1 MPDAPRITLLL
12 KEFAAG
18 DKSAL
23 DRLIPLVYSELRRL
37 AGAQIRRER
46 SPGTLQP
53 TALVHE
59 AYARMVGQDQPDYEN
74 RGQFL
79 GIAAQVMRQVLVDYA
94 RARNAAKRGG
104 GLPNLPLKDVLRA
117 GTEQSIALLDID
129 QALRTLERRDPQ
141 KARLLEMRFFGGL
154 STEEI
159 AEALGISSEEVR
171 PRLRVAHAW
180 LRRLLEK

>member
-1 MPDAPRITLLL
+1 VPHVPPITDLL
-12 KEFAAG
+12 KAFAAG

-37 AGAQIRRER
+37 ANAQIRRER
-46 SPGTLQP
+46 NAGTLQP

-59 AYARMVGQDQPDYEN
+59 AYVRLVGQNQPDYES

-79 GIAAQVMRQVLVDYA
+79 GIAAQVMRQVLVDHA
-94 RARNAAKRGG
+94 RARNASKRGG
-104 GLPNLPLKDVLRA
+104 GLPTFPLKDVLKTS
-117 GTEQSIALLDID
+117 TEQPVALLDID

-154 STEEI
+154 NTQEI
-159 AEALGISSEEVR
+159 SEALGLSPEEVL
-171 PRLRVAHAW
+171 PKLRVAHAW